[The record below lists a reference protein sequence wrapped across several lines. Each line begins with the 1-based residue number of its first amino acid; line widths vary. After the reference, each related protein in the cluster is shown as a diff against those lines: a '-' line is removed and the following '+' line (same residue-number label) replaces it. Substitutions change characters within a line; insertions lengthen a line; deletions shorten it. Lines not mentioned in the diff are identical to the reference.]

1 MQFSELWGHVSK
13 KYEKLQYFSQNYI
26 YSVHIFDTEMCSF
39 RDKIIIFFRVGKS
52 IILEKV
58 DSHNTFFK

>member
-39 RDKIIIFFRVGKS
+39 RDKIIFFKS
-52 IILEKV
+52 GQIYYLETV
-58 DSHNTFFK
+58 DSHNNFFK